1 MDLKNIIGFGI
12 AGNFAGHLEQAGEL
26 KEFLSVSAEEGKP
39 KGIFPFYLPQ
49 AADSA
54 LSVYPY
60 SDSTQKIPHNEQPQ
74 LEPEIL
80 LLCNVAYSDQGAV
93 ENIEPSHF
101 TVFNDCTLRKEGA
114 KKISEKKN
122 WGSASKGVSA
132 SWLLVDSFDEQ
143 GILNDYWL
151 ASFVERDGVLAPY
164 GINTKVSQYSLFNR
178 GLIEW
183 IIETFN
189 HQADEGPL
197 EDLHAMLKAHN
208 YPKQCVI
215 SIGATAYEEFGE
227 KNYLQAGDKL
237 TVVAYP
243 TGVED
248 IQQWVKNGEFP
259 QNSAYLTQVVEY

>member
-1 MDLKNIIGFGI
+1 MDLNNIIGFGI

-39 KGIFPFYLPQ
+39 KGIFPFYLPE
-49 AADSA
+49 ADSE

-60 SDSTQKIPHNEQPQ
+60 SNALQKIPQGEQPQ

-80 LLCNVAYSDQGAV
+80 LLCDMTYSDEGEV
-93 ENIEPSHF
+93 ESIEPSHF

-122 WGSASKGVSA
+122 WGSASKGVSDT
-132 SWLLVDSFDEQ
+132 WLPVDRFDEQ

-151 ASFVERDGVLAPY
+151 ASFVERDGVLFPY

-178 GLIEW
+178 ALLEW
-183 IIETFN
+183 IVDTMN
-189 HQADEGPL
+189 NQADEGPL
-197 EDLHAMLKAHN
+197 EDLHTMLEAHGF
-208 YPKQCVI
+208 PKQCVM

-227 KNYLQAGDKL
+227 KNYLMAGDIL

-243 TGVED
+243 SGEGD
-248 IQQWVKNGEFP
+248 IQLCVKNQAFP
-259 QNSAYLTQVVEY
+259 EKAAVVSQTVSIA